1 MNSMDALTATLGS
14 SRLALGLED
23 ETRQRLASIVESSDD
38 AILSKDLDG
47 TILSWNS
54 GAERLFGY
62 RPEEVLGKSVTI
74 LIPDDHR
81 DEEPRILERIRR
93 GERVTPYETVRRRKD
108 GSLIDISLT
117 VSPVRDSAGRVVG
130 ASKIARDITERKQ
143 AQQALAKRLEE
154 QAALHKFTDRLYRPN
169 RSKRSTPPHWMR

>member
-1 MNSMDALTATLGS
+1 MNSMDALTASLGS
-14 SRLALGLED
+14 SRLALEPAD
-23 ETRQRLASIVESSDD
+23 ETRQRFAAIVESSDD

-62 RPEEVLGKSVTI
+62 RAEEVLGKSVTI

-93 GERVTPYETVRRRKD
+93 GERVTPYETVRRK
-108 GSLIDISLT
+108 
-117 VSPVRDSAGRVVG
+117 GRCTRG
-130 ASKIARDITERKQ
+130 GRRASW
-143 AQQALAKRLEE
+143 
-154 QAALHKFTDRLYRPN
+154 
-169 RSKRSTPPHWMR
+169 SS